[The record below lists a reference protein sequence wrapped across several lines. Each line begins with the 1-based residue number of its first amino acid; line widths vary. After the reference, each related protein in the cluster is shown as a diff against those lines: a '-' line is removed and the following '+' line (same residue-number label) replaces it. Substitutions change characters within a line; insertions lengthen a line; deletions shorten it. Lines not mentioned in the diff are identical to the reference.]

1 MITLKNIYKEYG
13 TGTGVVKALNGID
26 LKIKKGDL
34 VAIVGKSGS
43 GKSTLLNILGGID
56 NVNKG
61 FYFFY
66 DKEVPLGDQ
75 KKLADFRKN
84 NIGFILQYFAL
95 IGDLTVF
102 DNVALPLKYNNTT
115 KKEINKKVKDIL
127 KSLNIIEKIN
137 AYPNEM
143 SGGQK
148 QRVAIARA
156 LINNPPVILADEPT
170 GALDQ
175 ENEKNIMDI
184 FIELNKKGK
193 TIIIVTHDM
202 NIANACNRIIT
213 LSDGKII

>member
-61 FYFFY
+61 NYFFY
-66 DKEVPLGDQ
+66 NKEVPLGDQ
-75 KKLADFRKN
+75 KKLANFRKN

-95 IGDLTVF
+95 IGDLNVF

-137 AYPNEM
+137 AYPNEL

>member
-1 MITLKNIYKEYG
+1 M
-13 TGTGVVKALNGID
+13 
-26 LKIKKGDL
+26 
-34 VAIVGKSGS
+34 
-43 GKSTLLNILGGID
+43 
-56 NVNKG
+56 
-61 FYFFY
+61 
-66 DKEVPLGDQ
+66 
-75 KKLADFRKN
+75 
-84 NIGFILQYFAL
+84 QYFAL

-137 AYPNEM
+137 AYPNEL